1 MMSDNKRLLIFV
13 FFFVLMLGF
22 SQRLESSMALHMGL
36 QIPLLVVL
44 GGFFIS
50 VLIKFYPRLTA
61 IGKQYRTS
69 LFLFA
74 FFSIGIW
81 MLPRMLD
88 AALHQYHFAIIKWMT
103 LFIAGSALVLCWKHL
118 PFILRGLLH
127 IELLA
132 TLLRLG
138 WLYLIAPQRY
148 CVSYLIDDQIIL
160 GYLLLSYAVI
170 YGFWLAFNIMFVKH
184 TLADTVS

>member
-1 MMSDNKRLLIFV
+1 MSSKKNLLIFT
-13 FFFVLMLGF
+13 FLFLLMIGF
-22 SQRLESSMALHMGL
+22 RQRLESSMTSHMGL
-36 QIPLLVVL
+36 QIPLLVIL

-50 VLIKFYPRLTA
+50 VLIDFYPRLTK

-69 LFLFA
+69 LLLFA
-74 FFSIGIW
+74 FFTISIW

-88 AALHQYHFAIIKWMT
+88 ASLHESNIAIIKWLS
-103 LFIAGSALVLCWKHL
+103 LFLAGITLVLCWKHL
-118 PFILRGLLH
+118 PFILRGVLH

-148 CVSYLIDDQIIL
+148 CVSYLIDDQKIL
-160 GYLLLSYAVI
+160 GYLFLSYGVI
-170 YGFWLAFNIMFVKH
+170 YGLWLGFNIMFGKH
-184 TLADTVS
+184 SLSETVG